1 MESEGIEPIVM
12 RGFFISISLPS
23 EGLFQRR
30 FRDEEIIIDEIRKE
44 FDLIAQKFITRFKTL
59 RHEVYANILPRH
71 TIKIQHTQARAV
83 YFLPQSQAKG
93 FLDNIDEIR
102 KEYSDLQYEIDK
114 YLKERNDSWLNKVE
128 EYTTVKNIKSWDYC
142 PNLPSR
148 VVIDLTP
155 LELSPTML
163 RDFIQSEAEEQEL
176 WELNYILREKYR
188 ETVQQS
194 VKELEQK
201 LADLIQRIS
210 RTITTSSIR
219 KNNLALARATLE
231 ELDELT
237 KSANLEGILGA
248 NFKQANLYVEVLDE
262 FTEGQLRKKG
272 NLEKLK
278 AATTELVRNL
288 GYDEPLGDFDPRTV
302 LEDLSIDM
310 RRDLSP
316 RVKALMEEVL

>member
-1 MESEGIEPIVM
+1 M
-12 RGFFISISLPS
+12 
-23 EGLFQRR
+23 
-30 FRDEEIIIDEIRKE
+30 
-44 FDLIAQKFITRFKTL
+44 
-59 RHEVYANILPRH
+59 
-71 TIKIQHTQARAV
+71 
-83 YFLPQSQAKG
+83 
-93 FLDNIDEIR
+93 
-102 KEYSDLQYEIDK
+102 
-114 YLKERNDSWLNKVE
+114 E